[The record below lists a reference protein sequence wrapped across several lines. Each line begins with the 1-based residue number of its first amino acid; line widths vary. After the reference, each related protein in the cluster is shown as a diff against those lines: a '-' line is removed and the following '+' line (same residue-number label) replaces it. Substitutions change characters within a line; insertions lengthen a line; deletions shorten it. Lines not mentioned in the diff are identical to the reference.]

1 MGRAIKQRAATL
13 LEMLL
18 ITLIG
23 ALIAAM
29 IFQQMTTLLAG
40 QSMDMDTNLAS
51 TQTRQS
57 LDAVA
62 DHLRN
67 ADACSVSA
75 SGTVDSVLDLTNTNA
90 TSVTYYGDTTCTKVR
105 YFLTSGT
112 LSRTDNN
119 VTTIIVRNVTSL
131 TFKYYKAA
139 TYNAAW
145 SLTTDPS
152 APTAT
157 ELPSVCGILMDIT
170 TSSNGVS
177 NRIQTTVRLRNA
189 PKKTNLSGL

>member
-1 MGRAIKQRAATL
+1 
-13 LEMLL
+13 MLL
-18 ITLIG
+18 ISVIG

-29 IFQQMTTLLAG
+29 IFQQMSTLLAG
-40 QSMDMDTNLAS
+40 QNMDMDNNLAS
-51 TQTRQS
+51 SQTRQS

-67 ADACSVSA
+67 ADACTVSA

-90 TSVTYYGDTTCTKVR
+90 TSVTYYGNGTCTKVR
-105 YFLTSGT
+105 YFLTNGT

-119 VTTIIVRNVTSL
+119 VTTIIVRNVTAL
-131 TFKYYKAA
+131 TFKYYKAT

-145 SLTTDPS
+145 TLTTSPS
-152 APTAT
+152 APTAA
-157 ELPSVCGILMDIT
+157 ELPFVCGIQMDIT
-170 TSSNGVS
+170 TNSNNVT

-189 PKKTNLSGL
+189 PKKTNLNGL